1 MINIVTSFF
10 NKNKCDKYNVDQLNA
25 RNYEYNT
32 CLLNNLKNECIEQ
45 LHLFI
50 EDEYS
55 LNILNDILETNSH
68 FKNKVTKILFN
79 KQPLYSDFFEYSNEN
94 LKDKI
99 VMITNSDIYLECSDN
114 DKLNN
119 FVKNQ
124 KNIFCLTR
132 HEYDD
137 SKPLIDNFCNS
148 HDSFIFHS
156 PLNVDIIEKSKFY
169 QNILGAE
176 NVINYLLWKNNYKLY
191 NPCFQFKIRHLHNS
205 GVRHYDNNLWLNNNN
220 FMPGYKDALVPPC
233 YI

>member
-1 MINIVTSFF
+1 MINVVTSFF
-10 NKNKCDKYNVDQLNA
+10 NKTKCHKYNVNQLNA
-25 RNYEYNT
+25 RNDEYNT
-32 CLLNNLKNECIEQ
+32 CLLNNLKNESIEK

-68 FKNKVTKILFN
+68 FKNKVTTVLFN
-79 KQPLYSDFFEYSNEN
+79 KQPLYSDFFEYSNEK

-99 VMITNSDIYLECSDN
+99 VMITNSDIYLESSDN

-119 FVKNQ
+119 FVKNE

-156 PLNVDIIEKSKFY
+156 PLNVEIIEKSNFY

-176 NVINYLLWKNNYKLY
+176 NVINYLLGKNNYKLY
-191 NPCFQFKIRHLHNS
+191 NPCFQFKIKHLHNS
-205 GVRHYDNNLWLNNNN
+205 GVRLYDTNRWLNNTN
-220 FMPGYKDALVPPC
+220 FMPGYKDKLVPPC